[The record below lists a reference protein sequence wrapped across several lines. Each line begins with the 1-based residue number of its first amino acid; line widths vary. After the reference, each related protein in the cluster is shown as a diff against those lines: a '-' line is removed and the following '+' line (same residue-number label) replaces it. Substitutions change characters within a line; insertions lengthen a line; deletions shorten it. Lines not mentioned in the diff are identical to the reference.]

1 MIYIDPPYNTGKD
14 FVYPDDYRNPIGEY
28 KALTGQTD
36 SDGAAMRANL
46 ETSGRYHTD
55 WLNMMYPRLILA
67 RNLLTDDGVIFISI
81 DEKEQDNLKKLC
93 NEVLG
98 EENFVAVFTRV
109 TKKGGKSSE
118 STAKNHDFLVT
129 FAKNKSEIGISGV
142 FHTDDGYSSKDD
154 FFEQR
159 GYYKAN
165 QTLDYD
171 SLGYVKTL
179 DYSISIDNELFYAG
193 GNRES
198 FEQRQQGIHGRADWG
213 WRWSKE
219 LFGFGLR
226 NGFIEFQKTTSFGRG
241 QRPLGFA

>member
-1 MIYIDPPYNTGKD
+1 M
-14 FVYPDDYRNPIGEY
+14 
-28 KALTGQTD
+28 
-36 SDGAAMRANL
+36 
-46 ETSGRYHTD
+46 
-55 WLNMMYPRLILA
+55 
-67 RNLLTDDGVIFISI
+67 GVIFISI

-142 FHTDDGYSSKDD
+142 FHTDDGYSNKDD

-179 DYSISIDNELFYAG
+179 DYSISIDNELFMQEATG
-193 GNRES
+193 RVLNNANRES
-198 FEQRQQGIHGRADWG
+198 MEERIGDGDG
-213 WRWSKE
+213 VKNY
-219 LFGFGLR
+219 LNLV
-226 NGFIEFQKTTSFGRG
+226 
-241 QRPLGFA
+241 